1 MCRIRQ
7 AATWAAS
14 HPGSAGGLISQH
26 SPKSAKAAS
35 AGKDGRASR
44 CACPVGRWPV
54 RAFIALSRLLVESG
68 LPAGSPP
75 PLLGELE
82 LFTRAA
88 IDAGAFAAF
97 YTGTLFTHD
106 EFMGLPDVEQQ
117 VLPHTLRRGSGET
130 WRARSAH
137 RASQMLDP
145 INIHSSRS
153 RSD

>member
-1 MCRIRQ
+1 M
-7 AATWAAS
+7 
-14 HPGSAGGLISQH
+14 
-26 SPKSAKAAS
+26 
-35 AGKDGRASR
+35 
-44 CACPVGRWPV
+44 

-117 VLPHTLRRGSGET
+117 VLSRYAVEVEKHGVLVPPIAHRRCWTQSTYTRHAAAAINEPNASGE
-130 WRARSAH
+130 ANVFAQ
-137 RASQMLDP
+137 ASVVEAIGLDAETQSFVVFC
-145 INIHSSRS
+145 IFACS
-153 RSD
+153 

>member
-1 MCRIRQ
+1 M
-7 AATWAAS
+7 
-14 HPGSAGGLISQH
+14 
-26 SPKSAKAAS
+26 
-35 AGKDGRASR
+35 
-44 CACPVGRWPV
+44 

-117 VLPHTLRRGSGET
+117 VLSRYAVEVEKQLGVLVPPI
-130 WRARSAH
+130 AH
-137 RASQMLDP
+137 RRCWTQS
-145 INIHSSRS
+145 
-153 RSD
+153 